1 MTAGL
6 MRIAEL
12 EVFRYPVPFKTA
24 FRHASATRRRAENL
38 IVAARS
44 DCGRTGYGEGCPRSY
59 VTGETVEGGARFV
72 REHRSEICDSVTDIG
87 SLRDWIETNRKA
99 IDRNP
104 AAFCA
109 VEIAILDLIGQITQ
123 SPVEDVLGVPR
134 LGGDFVYAAVLGD
147 APWPVY
153 CWQLLRYRK
162 RGFGDFKVKL
172 SGELER
178 DRAKLRLLRKV
189 IDGRRGAGP
198 ARVRLDAN
206 NLWTA
211 AADCI
216 SHMAALPGQI
226 FAIEEPLQPGDLAG
240 LAQVAGEAGTRIILD
255 ESILRVDQLRALDG
269 DRWVANVRV
278 SKMGGLN
285 RSLAFASEAAQRG
298 LGIIV
303 GAQVGETSILTRAGL
318 TVMGA
323 AKEHLLSSEG
333 AFGTHLL
340 RRDLTTSSLMFGRG
354 GVLRAR
360 DADVGAPGLG
370 LSVRDGDLSP
380 L

>member
-1 MTAGL
+1 M
-6 MRIAEL
+6 
-12 EVFRYPVPFKTA
+12 
-24 FRHASATRRRAENL
+24 
-38 IVAARS
+38 
-44 DCGRTGYGEGCPRSY
+44 
-59 VTGETVEGGARFV
+59 
-72 REHRSEICDSVTDIG
+72 
-87 SLRDWIETNRKA
+87 
-99 IDRNP
+99 
-104 AAFCA
+104 
-109 VEIAILDLIGQITQ
+109 
-123 SPVEDVLGVPR
+123 
-134 LGGDFVYAAVLGD
+134 
-147 APWPVY
+147 
-153 CWQLLRYRK
+153 
-162 RGFGDFKVKL
+162 
-172 SGELER
+172 
-178 DRAKLRLLRKV
+178 

-211 AADCI
+211 AADCL

-226 FAIEEPLQPGDLAG
+226 FAIEEPLQPGDLTG
-240 LAQVAGEAGTRIILD
+240 LAQIAGEAGTRVILD
-255 ESILRVDQLRALDG
+255 ESILRVDQLQPLDG
-269 DRWVANVRV
+269 DRWIANVRV

-318 TVMGA
+318 TVMNA

-360 DADVGAPGLG
+360 DANAGAPGLG
-370 LSVRDGDLSP
+370 LSVRGGDLSP